1 MIVLLDL
8 VERSSLRRIKRQ
20 TEPLPNELS
29 LLKTF
34 ACLIVDIELLQVIT
48 SHFVSAKVVIWKAFH
63 ILIRACIILEGRF
76 AYILNS
82 LWSVSTGNR
91 LPFELKVVSTS
102 NCKSFHSLAK
112 VVSLPHALHEV
123 PSTTSR
129 GCFTIVL
136 CCYVKYVNACHSR
149 HVS

>member
-48 SHFVSAKVVIWKAFH
+48 SHFVSAKVV
-63 ILIRACIILEGRF
+63 
-76 AYILNS
+76 S
-82 LWSVSTGNR
+82 L
-91 LPFELKVVSTS
+91 F
-102 NCKSFHSLAK
+102 
-112 VVSLPHALHEV
+112 
-123 PSTTSR
+123 
-129 GCFTIVL
+129 I
-136 CCYVKYVNACHSR
+136 Y
-149 HVS
+149 

>member
-63 ILIRACIILEGRF
+63 ILIRALYSRVVLPTSWIRFDPFQLEIV
-76 AYILNS
+76 Y
-82 LWSVSTGNR
+82 
-91 LPFELKVVSTS
+91 PS
-102 NCKSFHSLAK
+102 NWKSFQLLTVSHFVLKPKSYHFPMHCMKSLRRQVV
-112 VVSLPHALHEV
+112 VVSLYSL
-123 PSTTSR
+123 
-129 GCFTIVL
+129 VL
-136 CCYVKYVNACHSR
+136 LCKICKCLS
-149 HVS
+149 